1 MENLKESLFQETTA
15 LMEVVEEGRLKRDE
29 CVRKE
34 ETKKK
39 SEKVSVLSMKAVSPD
54 LLLQSSLNK
63 QLHIKLDQSASM

>member
-34 ETKKK
+34 ETKKE
-39 SEKVSVLSMKAVSPD
+39 EK
-54 LLLQSSLNK
+54 
-63 QLHIKLDQSASM
+63 